1 MYGKGD
7 EPQEQAAQDRFE
19 FEGDAR
25 EREFDAYRFEPA
37 LVKAFKALAFMQL
50 GETGFDD
57 RFVLPISGTRQRV
70 IQQLRHPLSE
80 FLVGKSLDRV
90 AALES
95 EQWLR
100 TGQSRHWR
108 PYLAVSKFQRTM
120 FLIGKGQ
127 FTAGRELPFAVSFLS
142 PLCPFPAASAD

>member
-25 EREFDAYRFEPA
+25 EREFDAYRFERRA
-37 LVKAFKALAFMQL
+37 GLEAFKALAFMQL

-90 AALES
+90 AALE
-95 EQWLR
+95 
-100 TGQSRHWR
+100 
-108 PYLAVSKFQRTM
+108 
-120 FLIGKGQ
+120 
-127 FTAGRELPFAVSFLS
+127 
-142 PLCPFPAASAD
+142 